1 MAGFKT
7 IPVGVASASKGT
19 DMQKMAYGCLVG
31 LMAGMM
37 VLLPRTGHA
46 RCLGPRSF
54 QTCDDPATGAHFD
67 VYHFGH
73 ETVLSGV
80 KPDTGRTYQEFSTSL
95 GRMTYT
101 DGLDA
106 AGRPQYEVRE
116 SFSRDFTDIYG
127 TDARGK
133 PYSSMETISPAEKT
147 RAERDN

>member
-7 IPVGVASASKGT
+7 IPVGVAAPSEGT
-19 DMQKMAYGCLVG
+19 DMRKMAYGCLVG

-73 ETVLSGV
+73 ET
-80 KPDTGRTYQEFSTSL
+80 
-95 GRMTYT
+95 
-101 DGLDA
+101 
-106 AGRPQYEVRE
+106 
-116 SFSRDFTDIYG
+116 
-127 TDARGK
+127 
-133 PYSSMETISPAEKT
+133 
-147 RAERDN
+147 